1 MNSRPNDGAPS
12 SENPD
17 QLNELSERAALALA
31 HAALEGL
38 VDMTKGRLLEDSE
51 LDQALA
57 VVSPQ
62 PRLKD

>member
-1 MNSRPNDGAPS
+1 MNSRPNDVAPS
-12 SENPD
+12 SEGPD
-17 QLNELSERAALALA
+17 QLNELSERAALVLA

-38 VDMTKGRLLEDSE
+38 VDMTEGRLLEDSE